1 MDYENSMTIGSGPY
15 DNEEGEY
22 IPTVEEVANDLTLTY
37 NEINKDEGHIIAH
50 IGDMAL
56 SFDFYRKPEEGY
68 FIKGLTV
75 KHDGD
80 NMREKYR
87 LKLAEE
93 LTAKMDEIYENN
105 N

>member
-22 IPTVEEVANDLTLTY
+22 IPTVEEVANDLNLTF
-37 NEINKDEGHIIAH
+37 NEINKDKGHISKH
-50 IGDMAL
+50 VGDMAL

-68 FIKGLTV
+68 FIENLTV

-80 NMREKYR
+80 SMREQYR
-87 LKLAEE
+87 LKLAVD
-93 LTAKMDEIYENN
+93 LVIKMDEIYENN